1 MAKKPAWT
9 SKRIR
14 AALLERDLTL
24 TTLAEREGLWP
35 SACREAVSTSGNTR
49 GQIAISRAIGVPVW
63 ELWPQKFTAPITGSD
78 NSHNGRGAERQKS
91 LARADRERASA

>member
-1 MAKKPAWT
+1 MAKKPVWT

-24 TTLAEREGLWP
+24 TTLAAREGLWP

-63 ELWPQKFTAPITGSD
+63 ELWPQKFPAPIAGS
-78 NSHNGRGAERQKS
+78 NHSRNERGAESQKNGS
-91 LARADRERASA
+91 AATSARASA

>member
-1 MAKKPAWT
+1 MAKTRPWT

-24 TTLAEREGLWP
+24 TTLAEREGLWA

-49 GQIAISRAIGVPVW
+49 GQQAISRALGVPLE
-63 ELWPQKFTAPITGSD
+63 ELFPQKFGAPKGRAD
-78 NSHNGRGAERQKS
+78 NSHNGRGAERQKRGAS
-91 LARADRERASA
+91 VTTARASA